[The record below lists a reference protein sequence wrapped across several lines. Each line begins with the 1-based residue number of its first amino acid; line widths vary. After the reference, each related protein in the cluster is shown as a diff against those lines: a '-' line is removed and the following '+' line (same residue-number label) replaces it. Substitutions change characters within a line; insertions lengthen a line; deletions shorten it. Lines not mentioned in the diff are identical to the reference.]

1 LEIMQII
8 KRFKH
13 IAVAIGIILIG
24 LAILGLLRVTAP
36 SVVVKPVVEKV
47 WPVATKV
54 LQVASLRPEIQLYG
68 TVVAGSQAE
77 LRPLVSGR
85 IVEVGKNYFEGA
97 IVIKG
102 QLLAKIDPFDYLVK
116 VEDSTAALSEVL
128 TRIDEANGEIKFEAK
143 LLKITGAQLAIR
155 KRDLNRRRK
164 LLKQGSSS
172 KKSLDDAEISYN
184 STATNFAVRQQVIL
198 RLRNR
203 LNQQKASA
211 IRARATLRMA
221 KRNLEETTINAPFDG
236 FLANAHISIGQRI
249 STNERIA
256 RLIEARRLEVKF
268 RLSEQ
273 DFSSLVRSEGISTS
287 VNLPSSELLGKEI
300 KVRWNVG
307 KKFSEYKA
315 IIQRLGAEIDVTS
328 GGVDIYAKLMD
339 IDLMTSLRPGA
350 FVEVLV
356 PSRLYE
362 NVAQVPDTAVV
373 QGNII
378 YLIEEGRVKETT
390 INQVRRGATSIL
402 IRGAKLDGKIVITR
416 PFPKISNG
424 LLVESR

>member
-1 LEIMQII
+1 
-8 KRFKH
+8 
-13 IAVAIGIILIG
+13 
-24 LAILGLLRVTAP
+24 
-36 SVVVKPVVEKV
+36 
-47 WPVATKV
+47 
-54 LQVASLRPEIQLYG
+54 
-68 TVVAGSQAE
+68 
-77 LRPLVSGR
+77 
-85 IVEVGKNYFEGA
+85 
-97 IVIKG
+97 
-102 QLLAKIDPFDYLVK
+102 VK

-236 FLANAHISIGQRI
+236 FLANAHISVGQRI
-249 STNERIA
+249 STNEPIA

-378 YLIEEGRVKETT
+378 YLIEEGRVKEIT